1 MNDRTITITAGTIF
15 KAILILILFYV
26 LWYLRD
32 IVLVVIAAIVIASA
46 LEPATQWCMHHHIHR
61 IVAVVIMY
69 VVIGLAF
76 AGLLVFFVP
85 QLLGE
90 AVNYLATVP
99 DTINVSDLPSSIQ
112 SLIPISGQSISLHD
126 LVAALQNNI
135 SGTTSNAFHTATV
148 IFGGAL
154 SFLLTIILSFYL
166 SVQEDGVVNFLR
178 IVTPVKN
185 HEYVVGLWRRSRR
198 KIGLWLQGQ
207 LLLCIIIGVL
217 VYLGLLILGV
227 PHALLL
233 ACLAGM
239 FELIPVFGPIMSS
252 IPAIIT
258 AYATS
263 GLTEV
268 LLVVGLYI
276 IIYQFESN
284 LIYPLVVRK
293 IVGIS
298 PIIVILALV
307 IGAELAGVLGAVLA
321 VPLSAAF
328 MEFVGDIEK
337 RKHLGEGILVKEGPQ
352 TEERK

>member
-1 MNDRTITITAGTIF
+1 MNDRTITISTGTIF
-15 KAILILILFYV
+15 KGILILILVYV

-32 IVLVVIAAIVIASA
+32 IVLVVAAAIIIASA
-46 LEPATQWCMHHHIHR
+46 LEPATQWCIRHRIHR
-61 IVAVVIMY
+61 IAAVVAMY
-69 VVIGLAF
+69 IVIGLCF
-76 AGLLVFFVP
+76 AALLVFFVP
-85 QLLGE
+85 QLLNE
-90 AVNYLATVP
+90 AVSYLSTIP
-99 DTINVSDLPSSIQ
+99 DTINVSDLWPSVQ
-112 SLIPISGQSISLHD
+112 SFIPLSGQSISLHD
-126 LVAALQNNI
+126 LAAALQNNI
-135 SGTTSNAFHTATV
+135 SGTTGNAFRTATV

-154 SFLLTIILSFYL
+154 SFLLTVILSFYL

-178 IVTPVKN
+178 IVTPVKS
-185 HEYVVGLWRRSRR
+185 HEYIVGLWRRSRR

-207 LLLCIIIGVL
+207 LLLCAIIGVL
-217 VYLGLLILGV
+217 VYLGLLILGI

-233 ACLAGM
+233 ASLAAL

-252 IPAIIT
+252 IPALIT

-263 GLTEV
+263 GVTEL
-268 LLVVGLYI
+268 LLVLGLYV

-328 MEFVGDIEK
+328 MEFVGDVEK
-337 RKHLGEGILVKEGPQ
+337 KKHLGRG
-352 TEERK
+352 R